1 MSAHSKPASK
11 MKRSIRYAAILAAMT
26 LAGGCTHNNA
36 DLQSYVAEVKLRPGP
51 PLDPL
56 PVMRQFETFEYK
68 AYGLR
73 DPFSVQT
80 DEEEEAGS
88 DSDGL
93 RPDPNRRR
101 ELLESFP
108 LDGLS
113 MVGTLGEGESMVA
126 LVVDPAAVI
135 HRVVAGNYL
144 GQNEGRVLAIS
155 EGEISLLELVSD
167 GAGGW
172 IERQASVALDEK

>member
-1 MSAHSKPASK
+1 MSDSPTSVLMSALRIAF
-11 MKRSIRYAAILAAMT
+11 IMT
-26 LAGGCTHNNA
+26 CAVVTAGCTESMS
-36 DLQSYVAEVKLRPGP
+36 DLDAYVAEVKSRPGP

-68 AYGLR
+68 AHGLR

-80 DEEEEAGS
+80 EEQVAEAATSGI
-88 DSDGL
+88 
-93 RPDPNRRR
+93 RPDANRRR
-101 ELLESFP
+101 ELLEAFP
-108 LDGLS
+108 LDGLN
-113 MVGTLGEGESMVA
+113 MVGTLGEGNDVIA
-126 LVVDPAAVI
+126 LVVDPDKVI
-135 HRVVAGNYL
+135 YRVVVGNYM

-155 EGEISLLELVSD
+155 EGQVDLVELVSD

>member
-1 MSAHSKPASK
+1 MSPLPNDKTKSIARWVLIAAVSTLSTACT
-11 MKRSIRYAAILAAMT
+11 RSMDDLAAYT
-26 LAGGCTHNNA
+26 L
-36 DLQSYVAEVKLRPGP
+36 EVKDRPGP

-68 AYGLR
+68 AYALR
-73 DPFSVQT
+73 DPFSIQT
-80 DEEEEAGS
+80 DEEAEAS
-88 DSDGL
+88 SSDGL
-93 RPDPNRRR
+93 RPDENRRR

-113 MVGTLGEGESMVA
+113 MVGSLGEGGSMIA
-126 LVVDPAAVI
+126 LVVDPASVI
-135 HRVVAGNYL
+135 HRVVAGNFM

-155 EGEISLLELVSD
+155 EGEINLLELVSD

-172 IERQASVALDEK
+172 IERQATVALDEK

>member
-1 MSAHSKPASK
+1 MSLLPNDKTRSAARWILIAAAS
-11 MKRSIRYAAILAAMT
+11 T
-26 LAGGCTHNNA
+26 LVTACTHSMG
-36 DLQSYVAEVKLRPGP
+36 DLVAYTVEVKDRPGP

-73 DPFSVQT
+73 DPFSIQT
-80 DEEEEAGS
+80 DEEAEES
-88 DSDGL
+88 SSDGL

-108 LDGLS
+108 LDGLN
-113 MVGTLGEGESMVA
+113 MVGTLGESESMVA
-126 LVVDPAAVI
+126 LVVDPASVI
-135 HRVVAGNYL
+135 HRVAAGNYL

-155 EGEISLLELVSD
+155 EGEINLLELVSD

-172 IERQASVALDEK
+172 IERQATVALDEK

>member
-1 MSAHSKPASK
+1 MNLLPNSNRQPVL
-11 MKRSIRYAAILAAMT
+11 RWVLLAVTTA
-26 LAGGCTHNNA
+26 LATACTHSMD
-36 DLQSYVAEVKLRPGP
+36 DLVAYTVEVKDRPGP

-56 PVMRQFETFEYK
+56 PVMRQFETFEYR
-68 AYGLR
+68 AYDLR
-73 DPFSVQT
+73 DPFSIQS
-80 DEEEEAGS
+80 EEEEAES
-88 DSDGL
+88 NADGL

-108 LDGLS
+108 LDGLN
-113 MVGTLGEGESMVA
+113 MVGTLGEGEAMVA
-126 LVVDPAAVI
+126 LVVDPASVI

-155 EGEISLLELVSD
+155 EGEIDLLELVSD

-172 IERQASVALDEK
+172 IERQATVALDEK